1 MANRGYIFE
10 AVWAAAVAARFYK
23 RFGQTR
29 RLQQMQRAYESKSIG
44 LQNIGRLPPVNA
56 SDVQNMIIRL
66 FGGKARSFT
75 MNTQPDVV
83 FDQQIEDYLMV
94 NVGVP
99 KEVNALMVKVASTRN
114 FSEIR
119 DFIQSSASVA
129 NAHARLNER
138 VRAVAFNGITDTIS
152 ITADGLVD
160 QRTVKADVTVSISTQ
175 DPNIRN
181 IPDFAVSCKVPGGE
195 QFAQVSGGEWKQ
207 FEDLFQT
214 IGVTIPN
221 NVKNAWFASMQKYL
235 DEDIFKKKFAT
246 RQAITST
253 TIPDDIRNAA
263 KGVYRSVANSM
274 NSNFPKQGFVD
285 YIIDGFS
292 SGVDTEVV
300 KLTEVTRGG
309 KKIMSGGKTLFI
321 DQTFKDLMMSKDYRA
336 TYRETPGGAMIN
348 INANGITDPI
358 LQFRYKWENKS
369 NKPTASDPTKTYSM
383 YPRHYLEAL
392 KGMFDIDPRT
402 QKVTSYAAQYS

>member
-1 MANRGYIFE
+1 MEESALFFMAYRGYIFE
-10 AVWAAAVAARFYK
+10 AVWAASIAARFYK
-23 RFGQTR
+23 RFGQAR
-29 RLQQMQRAYESKSIG
+29 RLQQMQRAYESKAIG

-56 SDVQNMIIRL
+56 TDIQNMIVRL
-66 FGGKARSFT
+66 FGGEARSFT
-75 MNTQPDVV
+75 MRTQPDVV
-83 FDQQIEDYLMV
+83 FDQQIEDYLIV

-99 KEVNALMVKVASTRN
+99 KKVNALMVKAASTRN

-119 DFIQSSASVA
+119 DFIQASASVA

-138 VRAVAFNGITDTIS
+138 VRAVAFNGVTDTIS

-175 DPNIRN
+175 DPSIRD

-274 NSNFPKQGFVD
+274 NSNFPKTGFVD

-300 KLTEVTRGG
+300 KLTEMTRAGQ
-309 KKIMSGGKTLFI
+309 KIMSGGKTLFI
-321 DQTFKDLMMSKDYRA
+321 DQTFNDLMMSKDYRA
-336 TYRETPGGAMIN
+336 TYRE
-348 INANGITDPI
+348 
-358 LQFRYKWENKS
+358 
-369 NKPTASDPTKTYSM
+369 
-383 YPRHYLEAL
+383 
-392 KGMFDIDPRT
+392 
-402 QKVTSYAAQYS
+402 